1 MNHLKLFSIL
11 LISLMSST
19 VLSQSIEATLIDQRT
34 KNPIPF
40 ATIILNQKS
49 GVISSEQG
57 KFTFHLPYEVAEK
70 DSIYIRSLGYQE
82 KVISAFNFTE
92 SIIELQPED
101 IILNEVVLLNTNY
114 SADQIMEMVRDNL
127 LVNYQDSYTSQQI
140 FYRDS
145 DINGLRQF
153 NVEVKK
159 STIAEFNQNFA
170 DQIINE
176 LPKSFP
182 YHRELLGDLYLKN
195 IATRVEELK
204 LKPIKACELYDKNNE
219 FSSDKLE
226 GKLQGLLQKHIK
238 RNSYFKIKSG
248 LIGTT
253 TDEIDSSFFR
263 QTSDPKV
270 SLKDSMDQIAKSKEN
285 FNKSIR
291 SSLVGFLNFNF
302 LDSESDLDVIHKYNK
317 YRFTLDGL
325 TTLDNS
331 LVYKISFE
339 PKRGDYSGKLYIN
352 TEDYGIMRIDYH
364 NVKPLKRFNLF
375 GISYRHHLKEGTYLY
390 ERNDNGTYSI
400 KFQEEHNST
409 LFGIDRPLNI
419 IEKNKHVKGRRKQN
433 QVRLGL
439 DFEIQNIQ
447 KKTLVVF
454 KKSSITEDV
463 FTKVRED
470 SMIEPAYLPQ
480 YDPMFWEGYNILTPN
495 KAITEFKSLP

>member
-82 KVISAFNFTE
+82 KVISAFNFTD

-114 SADQIMEMVRDNL
+114 SADQIMEMVRDSL

-219 FSSDKLE
+219 
-226 GKLQGLLQKHIK
+226 IWPY
-238 RNSYFKIKSG
+238 R
-248 LIGTT
+248 
-253 TDEIDSSFFR
+253 
-263 QTSDPKV
+263 
-270 SLKDSMDQIAKSKEN
+270 
-285 FNKSIR
+285 
-291 SSLVGFLNFNF
+291 
-302 LDSESDLDVIHKYNK
+302 YNH
-317 YRFTLDGL
+317 R
-325 TTLDNS
+325 
-331 LVYKISFE
+331 
-339 PKRGDYSGKLYIN
+339 
-352 TEDYGIMRIDYH
+352 
-364 NVKPLKRFNLF
+364 
-375 GISYRHHLKEGTYLY
+375 
-390 ERNDNGTYSI
+390 
-400 KFQEEHNST
+400 
-409 LFGIDRPLNI
+409 
-419 IEKNKHVKGRRKQN
+419 
-433 QVRLGL
+433 
-439 DFEIQNIQ
+439 
-447 KKTLVVF
+447 
-454 KKSSITEDV
+454 
-463 FTKVRED
+463 
-470 SMIEPAYLPQ
+470 
-480 YDPMFWEGYNILTPN
+480 
-495 KAITEFKSLP
+495 

>member
-1 MNHLKLFSIL
+1 M
-11 LISLMSST
+11 
-19 VLSQSIEATLIDQRT
+19 
-34 KNPIPF
+34 
-40 ATIILNQKS
+40 
-49 GVISSEQG
+49 
-57 KFTFHLPYEVAEK
+57 
-70 DSIYIRSLGYQE
+70 
-82 KVISAFNFTE
+82 
-92 SIIELQPED
+92 
-101 IILNEVVLLNTNY
+101 
-114 SADQIMEMVRDNL
+114 
-127 LVNYQDSYTSQQI
+127 
-140 FYRDS
+140 
-145 DINGLRQF
+145 
-153 NVEVKK
+153 
-159 STIAEFNQNFA
+159 
-170 DQIINE
+170 
-176 LPKSFP
+176 
-182 YHRELLGDLYLKN
+182 
-195 IATRVEELK
+195 
-204 LKPIKACELYDKNNE
+204 
-219 FSSDKLE
+219 
-226 GKLQGLLQKHIK
+226 
-238 RNSYFKIKSG
+238 KSG

-364 NVKPLKRFNLF
+364 NVKPLQRFNLF

-454 KKSSITEDV
+454 KKSSITQDV